1 MDNSLELPNEIV
13 INGATYRRY
22 DKHDDPACH
31 LLSRIISVKT
41 ALNCSYDVAA
51 WAVRCTSYQG
61 SEFPAPPTELGSHF
75 AS

>member
-1 MDNSLELPNEIV
+1 MDNLRELPSQIV
-13 INGATYRRY
+13 VNGAIYHRY
-22 DKHDDPACH
+22 DKHDDPACN
-31 LLSRIISVKT
+31 LLSRIISVKA

-61 SEFPAPPTELGSHF
+61 SEFPEPPAELGSHF